1 MEEEVDIGLVENWI
15 NDFEEVV
22 GSALEESDEFALKML
37 MMMFIKS
44 DKLVRATK
52 NKLRFKK
59 RPKHYL
65 YYTSTYRDSRGTKFH

>member
-1 MEEEVDIGLVENWI
+1 
-15 NDFEEVV
+15 
-22 GSALEESDEFALKML
+22 
-37 MMMFIKS
+37 MFIKS

-65 YYTSTYRDSRGTKFH
+65 YYTSTTYRDSRGTKIRYVSVDES